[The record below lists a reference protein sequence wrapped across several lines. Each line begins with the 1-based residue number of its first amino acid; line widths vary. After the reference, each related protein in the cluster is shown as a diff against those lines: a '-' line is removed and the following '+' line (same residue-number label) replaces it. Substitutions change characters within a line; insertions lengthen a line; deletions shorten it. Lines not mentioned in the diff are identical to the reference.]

1 MPRLLPSGRVGMT
14 VSRKN
19 KTPQQLSAER
29 RDVLLEAATREFLE
43 RGFRDCSIDH
53 ISRVSGVS
61 KTTIYRQY
69 PSKEALFEV
78 VALQTAENLMHLA
91 EDVVLD
97 PAAPESSLRELAQRI
112 YQSHSED
119 RSRELFR
126 LLIAET
132 PHLPELA
139 RRVRNQMN
147 SRLLTRLTA
156 YFVVLIA
163 AGRMRHPDP
172 LHAATSFSVLAA
184 GSFRLLLNA
193 AGTEQEERA
202 RLDADVSLFL
212 RGVGLID

>member
-1 MPRLLPSGRVGMT
+1 MA

-78 VALQTAENLMHLA
+78 VALQTAEGMTKFA
-91 EDVVLD
+91 DAVVLD
-97 PAAPESSLRELAQRI
+97 PADPETSLRALARAI
-112 YQSHSED
+112 YRSQAED
-119 RSRELFR
+119 RYRELFR

-132 PHLPELA
+132 PHLPDLA

-147 SRLLTRLTA
+147 EGLLMRLTA
-156 YFVVLIA
+156 YFRPLIA
-163 AGRMRHPDP
+163 AGRMCHPDP

-193 AGTEQEERA
+193 AGTEQEERDK
-202 RLDADVSLFL
+202 LDADVTLFL
-212 RGVGLID
+212 RGVGLIS